1 MPSISRV
8 LAVAALPV
16 LAVLPARAEVHE
28 LVFGETPA
36 HEDFHPLGPTL
47 TALTDGSF
55 AVVWR
60 ELQNQESNLRMQWV
74 RPDGSFVF
82 ERGGRPVSATSQR
95 ELSPAVLAA
104 PDGGAFVA
112 FRRGSRILI
121 QSYDPSGNPRWGADA
136 ISVGDSADR
145 EAQHEPRLL
154 AAPGGGTYVCFQEY
168 SRSRK
173 AYRVRCQRLSADGR
187 LLWSG
192 TGHEAEGRPGWQVLP
207 QVVEDG
213 EGGLLVFWRNQGL
226 PFGDDRIDRILVEG
240 QRFAPDGT
248 RLWTGGVVAHVTNLP
263 EANGYGTREHFAVPD
278 GRGGAVLAFRD
289 QNVRSR
295 PSYDV
300 VAQRVDAR
308 GRALWG
314 DGVHVTGDRRWQFVD
329 GLIAAPDGGAFVAV
343 NVPGGRTRDQLRL
356 FRLGPDG
363 RHRWSPA
370 GISLAR
376 SLPTTRV
383 QALFGS
389 FDGGLL
395 RVAWNQK
402 IHGTSSGLDIRLA
415 AFDPAGRRL
424 SDPGSLPLSTAP
436 GDQQL
441 HGFVFDHRSGRGLLI
456 WIDRGFP
463 GGLHDSDAHGALY
476 TEEPRER

>member
-1 MPSISRV
+1 MPSIFRL
-8 LAVAALPV
+8 LAVVALPA
-16 LAVLPARAEVHE
+16 LAVLPARAEVQE
-28 LVFGETPA
+28 LTFGETPA
-36 HEDFHPLGPTL
+36 HENFHPVGPTL
-47 TALTDGSF
+47 ATLAGGSF
-55 AVVWR
+55 ALVWR
-60 ELQNQESNLRMQWV
+60 EIEDRESNLRMQWV

-82 ERGGRPVSATSQR
+82 ERGGRPVSATSER

-136 ISVGDSADR
+136 IPVGDSADR
-145 EAQHEPRLL
+145 ETQHEPRLL
-154 AAPGGGTYVCFQEY
+154 AAPGGGTYVCFEEY

-173 AYRVRCQRLSADGR
+173 AYRVRCQRLSSDGR

-192 TGHEAEGRPGWQVLP
+192 TGHEAGGRPGWQVLP
-207 QVVEDG
+207 QAVADG

-226 PFGDDRIDRILVEG
+226 PFGDDRVDRMLMEG

-248 RLWTGGVVAHVTNLP
+248 RLWQGGIVARVTNLP
-263 EANGYGTREHFAVPD
+263 EDNGYGALEIFAVPD

-289 QNVRSR
+289 RNVRSK
-295 PSYDV
+295 PSHDV
-300 VAQRVDAR
+300 MAQRVDAA
-308 GRALWG
+308 GRPLWG
-314 DGVHVTGDRRWQFVD
+314 NGVHVTGDRRWQFAN

-343 NVPGGRTRDQLRL
+343 NVPGGRNRDQLRL

-370 GISLAR
+370 GIPLADSPR
-376 SLPTTRV
+376 ASSM

-389 FDGGLL
+389 FDDGLL
-395 RVAWNQK
+395 RVAWSQR
-402 IHGTSSGLDIRLA
+402 IHGTSTGLDIRLA
-415 AFDPAGRRL
+415 VFNPAGRRL
-424 SDPGSLPLSTAP
+424 SGSLALSTAP

-441 HGFVFDHRSGRGLLI
+441 HGFVFDPRSGRGLLV
-456 WIDRGFP
+456 WEDRAFP
-463 GGLHDSDAHGALY
+463 PEPRDTDALGALCI
-476 TEEPRER
+476 EEPRER

>member
-1 MPSISRV
+1 MPSISRFF
-8 LAVAALPV
+8 AVFALPA

-28 LVFGETPA
+28 LVFGETSA
-36 HEDFHPLGPTL
+36 REDFHPIGPTL
-47 TALTDGSF
+47 ATLTDGSF

-60 ELQNQESNLRMQWV
+60 EIQDQDSNLRMQWV

-82 ERGGRPVSATSQR
+82 ERGGRPVSATSQD
-95 ELSPAVLAA
+95 EFAPAVLGA

-136 ISVGDSADR
+136 IPVGDSADR
-145 EAQHEPRLL
+145 ESQHEPRLL
-154 AAPGGGTYVCFQEY
+154 AAPGGGVYVCFQEY

-187 LLWSG
+187 LLWSA
-192 TGHEAEGRPGWQVLP
+192 TGHEAGGRPGWQVLP
-207 QVVEDG
+207 QAVEDG
-213 EGGLLVFWRNQGL
+213 EGGLLVFWRNQGF
-226 PFGDDRIDRILVEG
+226 PFGDDRVDRMLIEG

-248 RLWTGGVVAHVTNLP
+248 RLWKGGIVARVTNLP
-263 EANGYGTREHFAVPD
+263 ESNGYGALELFAVPD

-289 QNVRSR
+289 RNVRSR
-295 PSYDV
+295 SSHDV
-300 VAQRVDAR
+300 MAQRVDAG
-308 GRALWG
+308 GRLLWG
-314 DGVHVTGDRRWQFVD
+314 DGVHVTGDRKWQFAN

-343 NVPGGRTRDQLRL
+343 DVAGGLRL

-370 GISLAR
+370 GISPAG
-376 SLPTTRV
+376 SPKGGSAE
-383 QALFGS
+383 ALFGS
-389 FDGGLL
+389 FHGGVL
-395 RVAWNQK
+395 RVAWSQR

-415 AFDPAGRRL
+415 TFEPTGRRL
-424 SDPGSLPLSTAP
+424 SNPGSIPLSTAP

-441 HGFVFDHRSGRGLLI
+441 HGFVFDPRFSRGLLI
-456 WIDRGFP
+456 WMSRSHESNP
-463 GGLHDSDAHGALY
+463 ADSDAHGALY
-476 TEEPRER
+476 IEEPLER